1 VKKFIA
7 VELFAGG
14 GGLSLGAS
22 RAGFDIRVAVELDHR
37 FLPTYRVNHP
47 FTKLLEV
54 DVCDVKGEEL
64 LTHIPEGRID
74 LLMGCAPCQ
83 GFCSLTSKS
92 QREDP
97 RNRLVLEMVRIVEE
111 SLPSVVLME
120 NVPGLAWRGRR
131 LLEEFV
137 ARLEKA
143 GYIVQWEIVQMA
155 DFGVPQ
161 HRRRLV
167 LLAGRGFSIPM
178 PSPTHTNS
186 ALRPKGVKPWRTLHD
201 AIYGEPTP
209 LLLTES
215 RKRGGP
221 SSLKWHV
228 VRDLGPSTKARLK
241 AVKPGQMRTT
251 LSDEL
256 LPECHRGGYSGFR
269 NVYMRMSWD
278 KPSST
283 ITAGCTTPAKG
294 RFGHP
299 KRNRTTISVRE
310 AATIQTFPKT
320 YRIVTDNIDVACQ
333 MIGNAVPPRFGECLA
348 SQALETLKNNNEKLG
363 RNR

>member
-1 VKKFIA
+1 VKRFIA

-22 RAGFDIRVAVELDHR
+22 RAGFDISLAVELDRR

-47 FTKLLEV
+47 RTTLLEL
-54 DVCDVKGEEL
+54 DVSDVKGEEL
-64 LTHIPEGRID
+64 LTQIPEGRID

-83 GFCSLTSKS
+83 GFCSLTSKL

-97 RNRLVLEMVRIVEE
+97 RNKLVLEMARIVEE
-111 SLPSVVLME
+111 SLPTVVLME
-120 NVPGLAWRGRR
+120 NVPGLAWRGRH
-131 LLEEFV
+131 LLDEFV
-137 ARLEKA
+137 ARLRRV
-143 GYIVQWEIVQMA
+143 GYIVQWEVVQMA

-161 HRRRLV
+161 NRKRLV
-167 LLAGRGFSIPM
+167 LLAGRGFSIAM

-186 ALRPKGVKPWRTLHD
+186 IVRPKGVKPWRTLYD
-201 AIYGEPTP
+201 AIHGEPAP
-209 LLLTES
+209 LLLS
-215 RKRGGP
+215 KSQKSGGP
-221 SSLKWHV
+221 SAVKWHV
-228 VRDLGPSTKARLK
+228 VRDLGPTTKARLK
-241 AVKPGQMRTT
+241 AVKPGQMRMS
-251 LSDEL
+251 LRDEL

-299 KRNRTTISVRE
+299 QRSRTTISVRE
-310 AATIQTFPKT
+310 AATIQTFPKS
-320 YRIVTDNIDVACQ
+320 YRIVTDNIDIACQ
-333 MIGNAVPPRFGECLA
+333 MIGNAVPPRFAECLA
-348 SQALETLKNNNEKLG
+348 SQALEALKNNNEKLG
-363 RNR
+363 RHR